1 MATNA
6 FSLMM
11 GAARAIMKPIPP
23 PAPAVDHVVKKKL
36 GRPPTA
42 KKTADLIPIAK
53 NLSFNGGKK
62 GRRGYNTSD
71 EKFRMEVALRVLLKA
86 KGKNF
91 KRTSEVYD
99 VSRKSLFTRYL
110 IANDLYEA

>member
-23 PAPAVDHVVKKKL
+23 PAPAVDHVIQKKL

-62 GRRGYNTSD
+62 GRRGYNTGD

>member
-23 PAPAVDHVVKKKL
+23 PAPAVDHVIQKKL

-53 NLSFNGGKK
+53 NLSFNGEEGQARLQYQ
-62 GRRGYNTSD
+62 RREISHGS
-71 EKFRMEVALRVLLKA
+71 RSPSS
-86 KGKNF
+86 
-91 KRTSEVYD
+91 SEGE
-99 VSRKSLFTRYL
+99 RQKL
-110 IANDLYEA
+110 